1 MRIKE
6 VVAVAALSVLCLV
19 ACGKGEEP
27 EEAIEPQTI
36 VEEPVSVTQEP
47 ETVVEET
54 IEPEESIPV
63 IYAED
68 ELINR
73 YLNSYNEAVTEAPI
87 ESGDFE
93 VYYHHGS
100 EHKDQ
105 ILILEESFDSVVI
118 SSRLGE
124 IDITIEGGN
133 TDEAY
138 KEAFYRFAR
147 GYNSLLSN
155 DELEEYWGQAMSN
168 LNSYTQLDEFEIY
181 IRSYNDAIELLE
193 ISGEVE

>member
-1 MRIKE
+1 MKAKR
-6 VVAVAALSVLCLV
+6 AALALVLALCLG
-19 ACGKGEEP
+19 ACGKTEEP
-27 EEAIEPQTI
+27 EEIVEPQTA
-36 VEEPVSVTQEP
+36 VEEPVSVAQEP
-47 ETVVEET
+47 ETVLEET
-54 IEPEESIPV
+54 VEPEESIPT

-73 YLNSYNEAVTEAPI
+73 YLNSYNEAVTEDPI

-105 ILILEESFDSVVI
+105 ILILGEAFDSVVI

-133 TDEAY
+133 AEEAY

-147 GYNSLLSN
+147 GYNLLLGN
-155 DELEEYWGQAMSN
+155 EELGEYWEQAMSN
-168 LNSYTQLDEFEIY
+168 LNSYTQFDEFEIY
-181 IRSYNDAIELLE
+181 IRSYNDTIELLE

>member
-1 MRIKE
+1 MKAKR
-6 VVAVAALSVLCLV
+6 AALALVLVLCLG
-19 ACGKGEEP
+19 ACGKTEEP
-27 EEAIEPQTI
+27 EKIVEPQTT
-36 VEEPVSVTQEP
+36 VEESVSVTQEP
-47 ETVVEET
+47 ETVLEET
-54 IEPEESIPV
+54 VEPEESIPI

-68 ELINR
+68 EIINR
-73 YLNSYNEAVTEAPI
+73 YLNSYNEVITEDPI

-105 ILILEESFDSVVI
+105 ILILDEGFDSVVI

-124 IDITIEGGN
+124 IEITIEGGN
-133 TDEAY
+133 TEEAY

-155 DELEEYWGQAMSN
+155 EELEEYWEKAMSN
-168 LNSYTQLDEFEIY
+168 LNSYTQFDEFEIY
-181 IRSYNDAIELLE
+181 IRSYNDTIELLE

>member
-1 MRIKE
+1 MKAKR
-6 VVAVAALSVLCLV
+6 AALALVLVLCLG
-19 ACGKGEEP
+19 ACGKAEEP
-27 EEAIEPQTI
+27 EEI
-36 VEEPVSVTQEP
+36 VELQTTVEESVSVTQEP
-47 ETVVEET
+47 ETVLEET
-54 IEPEESIPV
+54 VEPEESIPI

-68 ELINR
+68 EIINR
-73 YLNSYNEAVTEAPI
+73 YLNSYNEAIIEDPI

-105 ILILEESFDSVVI
+105 ILILDEGFDSVVI

-124 IDITIEGGN
+124 IEITIEGGN
-133 TDEAY
+133 TEEAY

-155 DELEEYWGQAMSN
+155 EELEEYWEQAMSN
-168 LNSYTQLDEFEIY
+168 LNSYTQFDEFEIY
-181 IRSYNDAIELLE
+181 IRSYNDTIELLE

>member
-1 MRIKE
+1 MKAKR
-6 VVAVAALSVLCLV
+6 AALALVLVFCLG
-19 ACGKGEEP
+19 ACGKTEEP
-27 EEAIEPQTI
+27 DETVEPQTT
-36 VEEPVSVTQEP
+36 VEESVSVTQEP
-47 ETVVEET
+47 ETVLEET
-54 IEPEESIPV
+54 VEPEESIPI

-68 ELINR
+68 EIINR
-73 YLNSYNEAVTEAPI
+73 YLNSYNEAITEEPI

-105 ILILEESFDSVVI
+105 ILILDEGFDSVVI

-124 IDITIEGGN
+124 VEITIEGGN
-133 TDEAY
+133 TEEAY
-138 KEAFYRFAR
+138 KKAFYRFAR

-155 DELEEYWGQAMSN
+155 EELEEYWEQTMSN
-168 LNSYTQLDEFEIY
+168 LNSYTQFDEFEIY
-181 IRSYNDAIELLE
+181 IRSYNDTIELLE